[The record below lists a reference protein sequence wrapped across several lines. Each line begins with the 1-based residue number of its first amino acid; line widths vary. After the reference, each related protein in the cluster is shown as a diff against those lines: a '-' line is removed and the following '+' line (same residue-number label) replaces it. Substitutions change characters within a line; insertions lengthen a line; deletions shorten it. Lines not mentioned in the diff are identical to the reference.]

1 MTSKPTNY
9 SGTSRAN
16 VEPRRS
22 GFPISTFIDNFRPA
36 QRYCLKFHH
45 FDQYF
50 IGISSRAKSV
60 TRIQHT
66 YGYVLDLY
74 LYVYH
79 VITNFV

>member
-16 VEPRRS
+16 VEPTRS

-36 QRYCLKFHH
+36 QRHCLKFHH